1 MGVYHRAMD
10 EREFQAA
17 KLRVE
22 ELRSLINYHNYRY
35 YVLNEPEI
43 SDAEFD
49 QLMRELREL
58 EEKYPELVT
67 PDSPTQRV
75 GGEPVEA
82 FGVVVH
88 RVPML
93 SLGNAFSEDELRAW
107 YRRVVGLLET
117 EQIAWVCELKI
128 DGLAVALVYE
138 NGRFVQGATRGDGL
152 RGENVTA
159 NLRTVRSVPL
169 VLPEGAPPAFEV
181 RGEIYMSRAGFERLN
196 EERARQGERL
206 FANPRN
212 AAAGSLRQLDPRI
225 TAQRPLEFFAYQ
237 IGWIEGAAEP
247 PTHWECLQLLKRLR
261 FPVNPHARRVESLE
275 EVVEYCQE
283 WERRRF
289 ELPYAIDG
297 TVIKVDSLAQ
307 QRQLGFVG
315 REPRW
320 AIAYKFPPEQATTR
334 LLDIGINVGRT
345 GSLNPYAI
353 LEPVQVGGVTVRT
366 ATLHNEDNI
375 RRKDIRIGD
384 IVIVQR
390 AGEVIPEIVG
400 PVVSRRTGNERP
412 FQMPRTCPVCGA
424 AVVRPP
430 GEAMSYCP
438 NLACP
443 AQVVRW
449 IEHFASR
456 DAMDIEGLGEQVAQ
470 QLHDAGLVRDPGDL
484 FFLTVAQLT
493 PLRGWGVKRA
503 SNLIQA
509 IQNAKD
515 RPLARLLFGLGIR
528 HVGAQV
534 AAILAEHFG
543 SLDALMAASEDE
555 LAALPGVGPVIAASV
570 RAYFNEPRNRE
581 VIEKLRRAGVRMT
594 ADGRAA
600 REGPLVG
607 QTFVLTGTLSSMT
620 RNEAEQRL
628 RRLGA
633 AVSDHV
639 TRKTTAVVVGATPG
653 SKLARA
659 QQLGIPT
666 MDEAAFLD
674 LLRRH
679 GAT

>member
-1 MGVYHRAMD
+1 MD
-10 EREFQAA
+10 ERQFQAA

-75 GGEPVEA
+75 GGEPVAA
-82 FGVVVH
+82 FGVVEH

-93 SLGNAFSEDELRAW
+93 SLGNAFSEEELRAW
-107 YRRVVGLLET
+107 YRRVAGLVET
-117 EQIAWVCELKI
+117 ERIAWVCELKI

-138 NGRFVQGATRGDGL
+138 NGRLVQGATRGDGL

-181 RGEIYMSRAGFERLN
+181 RGEVYMTRAGFERLN
-196 EERARQGERL
+196 EERARRGERL

-237 IGWIEGAAEP
+237 IGWIDGGSEP
-247 PTHWECLQLLKRLR
+247 PTHWECLELLKRLR
-261 FPVNPHARRVESLE
+261 FPVNPHARRVESFE
-275 EVVEYCQE
+275 EVVAYCRE
-283 WERRRF
+283 WEQRRF
-289 ELPYAIDG
+289 ELPYPIDG
-297 TVIKVDSLAQ
+297 TVIKVDSLAH

-375 RRKDIRIGD
+375 RRKDIRVGD

-390 AGEVIPEIVG
+390 AGEVIPQIVG
-400 PVVSRRTGNERP
+400 PVVSRRTGAERP
-412 FQMPRTCPVCGA
+412 FEMPRRCPVCGA
-424 AVVRPP
+424 TVVRPP

-438 NLACP
+438 NQACP
-443 AQVVRW
+443 AQAVRLL
-449 IEHFASR
+449 EHFASR
-456 DAMDIEGLGEQVAQ
+456 DAMDIEGLGERVAQ
-470 QLHDAGLVRDPGDL
+470 QLYDAGLVRDPGDL
-484 FFLTVAQLT
+484 FFLTVEQLT
-493 PLRGWGVKRA
+493 ALPGWGVKRA
-503 SNLIQA
+503 TNLIRA

-528 HVGAQV
+528 HVGAEV
-534 AAILAEHFG
+534 AAVLAEHFG
-543 SLDALMAASEDE
+543 SLDALMRAEEEE

-581 VIEKLRRAGVRMT
+581 VIEKLRRAGVRLSG
-594 ADGRAA
+594 DGRAG

-639 TRKTTAVVVGATPG
+639 TRKTTAVVVGANPG
-653 SKLARA
+653 SKLDRAR
-659 QQLGIPT
+659 QLGIPA
-666 MDEAAFLD
+666 MDEQEFLQ
-674 LLRRH
+674 LLRRY
-679 GAT
+679 GAI

>member
-1 MGVYHRAMD
+1 MD

-49 QLMRELREL
+49 RLMRELREL
-58 EEKYPELVT
+58 EERYPELVT

-75 GGEPVEA
+75 GGEPVAA
-82 FGVVVH
+82 FGVVEH

-93 SLGNAFSEDELRAW
+93 SLGNAFSEEELRAW
-107 YRRVVGLLET
+107 CRRVAGLAET
-117 EQIAWVCELKI
+117 ERLAWVCELKI

-138 NGRFVQGATRGDGL
+138 NGRLVQGATRGDGL

-181 RGEIYMSRAGFERLN
+181 RGEVYMTRAGFERLN
-196 EERARQGERL
+196 EERARRGERL

-225 TAQRPLEFFAYQ
+225 TAQRPLEFLAYQ
-237 IGWIEGAAEP
+237 IGWIEGASEP
-247 PTHWECLQLLKRLR
+247 PTHWECLHLLKRLR
-261 FPVNPHARRVESLE
+261 FPVSPHNRRVETFD
-275 EVVEYCQE
+275 EVVSYCRE
-283 WERRRF
+283 WEERRF
-289 ELPYAIDG
+289 ELPYSIDG
-297 TVIKVDSLAQ
+297 AVIKVDSLAL

-345 GSLNPYAI
+345 GSLNPYAV

-384 IVIVQR
+384 MVIVQR
-390 AGEVIPEIVG
+390 AGEVIPQIVG

-412 FQMPRTCPVCGA
+412 FEMPRQCPVCGA

-430 GEAMSYCP
+430 GEATSYCP
-438 NLACP
+438 NQACP
-443 AQVVRW
+443 AQAVRL

-456 DAMDIEGLGEQVAQ
+456 DAMDIEGLGERVAR
-470 QLHDAGLVRDPGDL
+470 QLYEAGLVRDPADL
-484 FFLTVAQLT
+484 FYLTTEQLT
-493 PLRGWGVKRA
+493 PLPGWGPKRA
-503 SNLIQA
+503 ANLIRA
-509 IQNAKD
+509 IQNAKE

-528 HVGAQV
+528 HVGAEV
-534 AAILAEHFG
+534 AAALAEHFG
-543 SLDALMAASEDE
+543 SVDALMQADE
-555 LAALPGVGPVIAASV
+555 ADIAALPGVGPVIAASV

-581 VIEKLRRAGVRMT
+581 VIDKLRRAGVRLSG
-594 ADGRAA
+594 DGRAA

-607 QTFVLTGTLSSMT
+607 QTFVLTGTLSGMT

-639 TRKTTAVVVGATPG
+639 TRKTTAVVVGANPG

-666 MDEAAFLD
+666 MDERAFLD
-674 LLRRH
+674 LLRQH
-679 GAT
+679 GAA